1 MIMHRRLVLIFFA
14 ALAMFALFDF
24 WAFCLFASKLTPDP
38 EVKGEAAIALT
49 GGSGMRIAAGVE
61 LVSRGAVPQLLV
73 SGVHPDVTMDDIAK
87 LGGGPAETYDCCV
100 TLGRMAATTVG
111 NANEAGEWTRE
122 NGYGSIIL
130 VTSDYHMPRSLILM
144 DQVMPDIDMIIYPV
158 RTRIDPSRPLS
169 SFKTFRS
176 LFQEWMKWRVTKL
189 RSGRDGVVSLR

>member
-1 MIMHRRLVLIFFA
+1 MRRRLFLFLLAGLAAFA
-14 ALAMFALFDF
+14 VFDF
-24 WAFCLFASKLTPDP
+24 WAFCLFTAKLTPDKA
-38 EVKGEAAIALT
+38 VQADAAIALT

-73 SGVHPDVTMDDIAK
+73 SGVHPDVTMEDIAG
-87 LGGGPAETYDCCV
+87 LAGGAADTYACCV

-111 NANEAGEWTRE
+111 NAKEAGDWTRE
-122 NGYGSIIL
+122 NEYTSIIL

-144 DQVMPDIDMIIYPV
+144 NQVMPDIDMIIYPV
-158 RTRIDPSRPLS
+158 RSKIDPSRPFS

-176 LFQEWMKWRVTKL
+176 LCQEWLKWRVTKL